1 MSKLDLRSKKT
12 WGALAAIAVVAGTL
26 ASAFAWTAGW
36 LGSRTVSQALVGE
49 TPKPFP
55 PGFRRAH
62 GKGICFAGTFTPN
75 GSADSLSISRL
86 FSQQEVPVVGRFSIG
101 TGDPHAPDST
111 TKTLSMALLLKTDD
125 KQQWRMAM
133 NNEPFFATH
142 SPEGFLALRKATAV
156 DAATGKPDPQRLKD
170 FLKAYPEAEKYL
182 KWAAQKPAPGSFAG
196 ATFYSINAFY
206 FVNAQGE
213 RQAVRWMM
221 RPHEP
226 FLSISDEQRQKADDN
241 FLFENLRQRL
251 AQKPLYWDYILQL
264 AQLGDPV
271 DDPSQPWP
279 DDRKKVVAGTLEVTR
294 VEAQSTGACR
304 DVNFD
309 PSVVPAGVA
318 VSDDPILNARSAAY
332 SHSFSRR
339 EREIGYGKATE
350 AVQKQEVK

>member
-12 WGALAAIAVVAGTL
+12 WGALASIAVVAGTL
-26 ASAFAWTAGW
+26 AFAFAWTAGW

-75 GSADSLSISRL
+75 GSANSLSTSPL

-156 DAATGKPDPQRLKD
+156 DAATGKPDPQRLAD

-206 FVNAQGE
+206 LVNSQGD

-226 FLSISDEQRQKADDN
+226 FLSMSDEQRQKA
-241 FLFENLRQRL
+241 
-251 AQKPLYWDYILQL
+251 
-264 AQLGDPV
+264 
-271 DDPSQPWP
+271 
-279 DDRKKVVAGTLEVTR
+279 
-294 VEAQSTGACR
+294 
-304 DVNFD
+304 
-309 PSVVPAGVA
+309 
-318 VSDDPILNARSAAY
+318 
-332 SHSFSRR
+332 
-339 EREIGYGKATE
+339 
-350 AVQKQEVK
+350 

>member
-12 WGALAAIAVVAGTL
+12 WGALASIAVVAGTL
-26 ASAFAWTAGW
+26 AFAFAWTAGW

-75 GSADSLSISRL
+75 SSANSLSTSRL

-101 TGDPHAPDST
+101 TGDP
-111 TKTLSMALLLKTDD
+111 LSMALLLKTDD

-156 DAATGKPDPQRLKD
+156 DAATGKPDPQRLAD

-206 FVNAQGE
+206 LVNSQGD

-226 FLSISDEQRQKADDN
+226 FLSMSDEQRQKANDN

-251 AQKPLYWDYILQL
+251 AQKPLYWDYVLQL
-264 AQLGDPV
+264 AQRGDPV

-279 DDRKKVVAGTLEVTR
+279 DDRKQMVAGTLEVTR
-294 VEAQSTGACR
+294 VEAQSEGACR

-309 PSVVPAGVA
+309 PSIVPAGVA

>member
-1 MSKLDLRSKKT
+1 
-12 WGALAAIAVVAGTL
+12 
-26 ASAFAWTAGW
+26 
-36 LGSRTVSQALVGE
+36 
-49 TPKPFP
+49 
-55 PGFRRAH
+55 
-62 GKGICFAGTFTPN
+62 
-75 GSADSLSISRL
+75 
-86 FSQQEVPVVGRFSIG
+86 
-101 TGDPHAPDST
+101 
-111 TKTLSMALLLKTDD
+111 
-125 KQQWRMAM
+125 
-133 NNEPFFATH
+133 
-142 SPEGFLALRKATAV
+142 
-156 DAATGKPDPQRLKD
+156 PQRLKD

-182 KWAAQKPAPGSFAG
+182 KWATQKPAPGSFAG

-206 FVNAQGE
+206 LVNAQGD

-226 FLSISDEQRQKADDN
+226 FLSMSAEQRQKADDN

-251 AQKPLYWDYILQL
+251 AQKPLYWDYVLQL
-264 AQLGDPV
+264 AQPGDPV

-279 DDRKKVVAGTLEVTR
+279 EDRKQMVAGTLEVTR